1 MLLDFGAELSRG
13 RHVLAVFTA
22 FSLLVVAVF
31 LLVGVLL
38 CRRSCGR
45 LRALWREPALRVP
58 VLIFEGDDW
67 GAGPVEQAQCL
78 RRLRGVLG
86 AYQDAQGRH
95 PVMTLGI
102 TLAAPLIKEKADGT
116 FEYQRRLLDEAQ
128 QQAIL
133 DEIRAG
139 ICEGVFSAQLHG
151 MEHFMPELLCDV
163 ARHDAS
169 LKTWLLDGEQYS
181 ELLPARLQSRWIDAR
196 QLPSSEHAD
205 ALVDASVAAEVQE
218 FVRIFGTAPEVV
230 VPPTF
235 VWTRRVEAA
244 WARHGVRMLVSC
256 GTRFTARDAEGRPV
270 SDGSRMHNGD
280 VGGGL
285 LCVVRDAY
293 FEPAKGHC
301 GSSVPDVLARYEVCG
316 RPLLLETHRSNF
328 TALNPAAEQA
338 FVELEQAIRLA
349 LARFPTLRFLST
361 ADLGEAIRKRD
372 PALLDHSFSGRF
384 RIWIR
389 RVAQQ
394 SPWLH
399 RALSKRARI

>member
-1 MLLDFGAELSRG
+1 MLLDSGAEFTRG
-13 RHVLAVFTA
+13 CHVLAAFTA

-31 LLVGVLL
+31 LLVGAL
-38 CRRSCGR
+38 SCWRACDR
-45 LRALWREPALRVP
+45 LRALWREPAVRVP
-58 VLIFEGDDW
+58 VLIFESDDW
-67 GAGPVEQAQCL
+67 GAGPVEQARCL
-78 RRLRGVLG
+78 RRLRKVLG

-102 TLAAPLIKEKADGT
+102 TLAAPVVKERADGS
-116 FEYQRRLLDEAQ
+116 FEYQRRFLDEPQ
-128 QQAIL
+128 QQAML

-151 MEHFMPELLCDV
+151 MEHFMPESLCDV
-163 ARHDAS
+163 AGYDAS

-205 ALVDASVAAEVQE
+205 ALVDAAVAAEVKE
-218 FVRIFGTAPEVV
+218 FTRIFGTVPEVV

-244 WARHGVRMLVSC
+244 WAHHGIRRLVSC
-256 GTRFTARDAEGRPV
+256 GTRFIARDAEGRPV
-270 SDGSRMHNGD
+270 SDGSRMHTGD
-280 VGGGL
+280 VSGGL

-293 FEPAKGHC
+293 FEPQKGHR
-301 GSSVPDVLARYEVCG
+301 GENVPDTLACYAALG

-328 TALNPAAEQA
+328 TALNPAAGQA
-338 FVELEQAIRLA
+338 LVELEQAIRLA
-349 LARFPTLRFLST
+349 LSRFPTLHFLST
-361 ADLGEAIRKRD
+361 AELGDAIATRNR
-372 PALLDHSFSGRF
+372 ALLDHSLHGRL

-399 RALSKRARI
+399 RALSKRARS

>member
-1 MLLDFGAELSRG
+1 
-13 RHVLAVFTA
+13 LAVFTA

-31 LLVGVLL
+31 LFVGVLS
-38 CRRSCGR
+38 CRRLCGR

-58 VLIFEGDDW
+58 VLIFESDDW

-102 TLAAPLIKEKADGT
+102 TLAAPLVKEKADGS
-116 FEYQRRLLDEAQ
+116 FEYQRRFLDEPLQ
-128 QQAIL
+128 QPML

-163 ARHDAS
+163 AGYDAS
-169 LKTWLLDGEQYS
+169 LKKWLLDGEQYS

-205 ALVDASVAAEVQE
+205 ALVDAAVAAEVRE
-218 FVRIFGTAPEVV
+218 FTRIFDVVPEVV

-244 WARHGVRMLVSC
+244 WARHGVRLLVSC
-256 GTRFTARDAEGRPV
+256 GTRFIARDAEGRPV

-280 VGGGL
+280 VSGGL

-293 FEPAKGHC
+293 FEPQKGHR
-301 GSSVPDVLARYEVCG
+301 GENVPDTLARYAALG

-328 TALNPAAEQA
+328 TALNLAVEQA

-349 LARFPTLRFLST
+349 LARFPTLHFLST
-361 ADLGEAIRKRD
+361 AELGEAIRKRD

-394 SPWLH
+394 SAWLG
-399 RALSKRARI
+399 RALFSRAGG